1 MKFKLVGIG
10 KNAAGKERFMLTI
23 TGIIVLVITGWI
35 LGMVFMP
42 KIKVSNNNRFTG
54 IWHAHTTAGKS
65 ILQVKENGYFYFD
78 LIPTNGNAKQYKGML
93 VDKITDTISLVS
105 FNNDTLLFHK
115 LVAMDDKKITLKSL
129 QDSSTIVF
137 EK

>member
-42 KIKVSNNNRFTG
+42 KIKVSKNNRFTG
-54 IWHAHTTAGKS
+54 IWYAHTTAGKR

-78 LIPTNGNAKQYKGML
+78 LIPINGNGKQYKGML
-93 VDKITDTISLVS
+93 VDKITDTISFVS

-137 EK
+137 DK